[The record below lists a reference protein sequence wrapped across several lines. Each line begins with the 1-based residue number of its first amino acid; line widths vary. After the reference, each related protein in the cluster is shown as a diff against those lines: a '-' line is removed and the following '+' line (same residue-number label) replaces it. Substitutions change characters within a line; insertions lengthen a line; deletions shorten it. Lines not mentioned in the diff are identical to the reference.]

1 MQISYSNDLIAITIQ
16 EDSKTFYFLQNL
28 VNKNFKKKIGKKEKI
43 IIFKQNEETIQ
54 RKYFLK
60 LISKIYKRKNSYVE
74 DKVLEKIKYSYN
86 KNIKLTLLK
95 ANQISQCIDIDVKI
109 DDNYV
114 VLLNFTMDYSILV
127 TYLKNYFK
135 NHLVSYRK
143 KTRVMTIYPNSDK
156 TIELL
161 ENLLSQKELLGSY
174 VKFKYNKKEYE
185 EYKLV
190 LNEKQNRKKRYF
202 ALFSLLEEYYSIL
215 GCEKLDTF
223 DIIRKRYLKL
233 VKQYHPDRLDTKD
246 LSLNRYY
253 KKKFLDIQ
261 YAYEMLKVHYTH
273 ETDIAI
279 TA

>member
-28 VNKNFKKKIGKKEKI
+28 INKNFKKKIGKKEKI
-43 IIFKQNEETIQ
+43 IIFKQQEEEVQ

-60 LISKIYKRKNSYVE
+60 LISKIYKRKNLYAKIE
-74 DKVLEKIKYSYN
+74 ELEKIKYSYN
-86 KNIKLTLLK
+86 KNMKLSLLK

-114 VLLNFTMDYSILV
+114 IILHFTMDYSILI

-143 KTRVMTIYPNSDK
+143 KTRILTIYPNANK

-174 VKFKYNKKEYE
+174 INFNYNKKEYE

-202 ALFSLLEEYYSIL
+202 ALFSLLEEYYHIL

-223 DIIRKRYLKL
+223 DMIRKRYLKL
-233 VKQYHPDRLDTKD
+233 VKQYHPDRLGTAD
-246 LSLNRYY
+246 LSLNEYY
-253 KKKFLDIQ
+253 RKKFLDIQ
-261 YAYEMLKVHYTH
+261 YAYEMLKIHYMH
-273 ETDIAI
+273 ETGIATI
-279 TA
+279 A